1 MHILP
6 GSRRRHCFVK
16 VIIFLILTASITA
29 IVGCTDGGGQD
40 LLPSEDL
47 EIQDWYDLNAVRD
60 NLEGNHIL
68 MNDLNSTTPGYEE
81 LAGPTANQG
90 KGWEP
95 IGIYHPDEAV
105 AYTGLTGTF
114 DGEGYEI
121 RDLFVNRPDEGYV
134 GLFAAVDRTG
144 VTRDICLVN
153 VSVVGDYDV
162 GSLVGKNDGTVSNSY
177 STGAVGGEWHVGG
190 LVGDS
195 EGIVNHSYFAGSVT
209 GNQYVGGLVGSNDDT
224 VSKSHFR
231 GEVTGLSF
239 VGGLVGSNV
248 LGDVFESYSTGNVT
262 GYGYVGG
269 LVGWNYGVVSNSS
282 CTGSVTGTNCAGG
295 LVAKNLDTVDKCYS
309 TGRVT
314 GDKRVGGLVG
324 ANYYDGID
332 RYAIVSSSFWDI
344 ETSGQSTSSGGAG
357 KNTTEM
363 KNLAMFSYAG
373 WNITAVAVNE
383 TNPAYIW
390 NIVDDVTYP
399 FLAWQA

>member
-1 MHILP
+1 M
-6 GSRRRHCFVK
+6 
-16 VIIFLILTASITA
+16 
-29 IVGCTDGGGQD
+29 
-40 LLPSEDL
+40 
-47 EIQDWYDLNAVRD
+47 
-60 NLEGNHIL
+60 
-68 MNDLNSTTPGYEE
+68 
-81 LAGPTANQG
+81 
-90 KGWEP
+90 
-95 IGIYHPDEAV
+95 
-105 AYTGLTGTF
+105 
-114 DGEGYEI
+114 
-121 RDLFVNRPDEGYV
+121 
-134 GLFAAVDRTG
+134 
-144 VTRDICLVN
+144 
-153 VSVVGDYDV
+153 
-162 GSLVGKNDGTVSNSY
+162 
-177 STGAVGGEWHVGG
+177 
-190 LVGDS
+190 GDS